1 MEGRQSPY
9 LDVFPEAIEFWHGI
23 PYTCNKQT
31 NMNKVVETIVGSRLF
46 DIRNECIYYQE
57 EFSLWLDRTII
68 ISPYRTA

>member
-1 MEGRQSPY
+1 
-9 LDVFPEAIEFWHGI
+9 
-23 PYTCNKQT
+23 
-31 NMNKVVETIVGSRLF
+31 MNKVVETNVGSRLF